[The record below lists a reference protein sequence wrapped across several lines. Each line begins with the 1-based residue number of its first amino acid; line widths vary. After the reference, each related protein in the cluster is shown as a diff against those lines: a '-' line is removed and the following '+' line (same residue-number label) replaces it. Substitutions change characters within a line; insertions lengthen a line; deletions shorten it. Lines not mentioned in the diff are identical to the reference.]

1 MFEKKSI
8 RDLTYKEQYKI
19 YKVSYIYKHFMRR
32 FDDLNYPNILIS
44 TTSLSQEPVQ
54 SYLDEGW
61 MDSGYDWYNAE
72 YHYHKTVDIRDN
84 ITDLEVVFIKKTDER
99 DKEVFGF
106 KAKTLFGGYHY
117 PIPEVLREDI
127 CKFIYDNGCKTWPD
141 FKGFPDDLDQKI
153 IDEVAQNIIEDEFI
167 ALKEY
172 KISLRNAFNNSID
185 KALSEKEQL
194 HAFVEAARKI
204 KNPADINLSG
214 SRSIT
219 VYRDVL
225 NDVCEHAGITL

>member
-1 MFEKKSI
+1 
-8 RDLTYKEQYKI
+8 
-19 YKVSYIYKHFMRR
+19 MRR
-32 FDDLNYPNILIS
+32 LDDLNYPNILIS

-61 MDSGYDWYNAE
+61 LDSGYDWYNAE

-84 ITDLEVVFIKKTDER
+84 ITGLEVLFIKKTDER

-106 KAKTLFGGYHY
+106 KAKTLLGGYHY

-153 IDEVAQNIIEDEFI
+153 IDEVAQNIIEEEFI

-172 KISLRNAFNNSID
+172 KISLINAFTNSID
-185 KALSEKEQL
+185 KVLSKKEQL

-204 KNPADINLSG
+204 KNPADINFSE
-214 SRSIT
+214 SRSDI
-219 VYRDVL
+219 VYKDVL
-225 NDVCEHAGITL
+225 NHVCEQVGITL